1 MSYRLSQLAP
11 QVSTR
16 GSNIRVV
23 VANTRSTQP
32 DKFGDM
38 EFWRSW
44 IEFDGEA
51 RPRSN
56 SRVNW
61 NALLGLALTVGISA
75 GFWTGAA
82 ALATQ
87 IWK

>member
-1 MSYRLSQLAP
+1 MSYRLSQLSP
-11 QVSTR
+11 QASTH
-16 GSNIRVV
+16 GSSLRVV

-32 DKFGDM
+32 EKFGDM

-44 IEFDGEA
+44 IEYDSQA
-51 RPRSN
+51 KPRSE

-75 GFWTGAA
+75 SFWTGAA
-82 ALATQ
+82 VLVTQ
-87 IWK
+87 VWK